1 MDSGSKQ
8 GYTFP
13 FKGYDAPI
21 DVDVLLSYEWLARH
35 NFIVNTRRH
44 GLSLDFLG
52 TSNWFPGVREG
63 EVLKVPHPVV
73 RRVKDRS
80 QESVPNQ
87 STETYVVRKE
97 FYEEFCPRLGLK
109 PDRDCFASPEVS
121 QCEKYFTVEQDAL
134 SRRWDQRETLWVNPA
149 LEIVGEGGSETAGL
163 LLVGVR
169 FGAAWKKNGWPS
181 WFMLPPKG
189 CTWRRALDSSSVKVA
204 SAAPTAPSRAE
215 PGPATPTQGSGR
227 GSP

>member
-1 MDSGSKQ
+1 MPVSALVDTGSEVNLFRRGLVDNKFTKACGAHVGFFAANQQSLGGNHRRLSCEFLMEGVEVDSGSKQ

-13 FKGYDAPI
+13 FKGYDASI

-44 GLSLDFLG
+44 GLSLDFQG

-87 STETYVVRKE
+87 STETFMVRKE
-97 FYEEFCPRLGLK
+97 FYEEFCHRLGLK

-121 QCEKYFTVEQDAL
+121 QCEKYFTVE
-134 SRRWDQRETLWVNPA
+134 
-149 LEIVGEGGSETAGL
+149 
-163 LLVGVR
+163 
-169 FGAAWKKNGWPS
+169 
-181 WFMLPPKG
+181 
-189 CTWRRALDSSSVKVA
+189 
-204 SAAPTAPSRAE
+204 
-215 PGPATPTQGSGR
+215 
-227 GSP
+227 